1 MCLNER
7 EALGSGLKDVF
18 RALRHH
24 QLEVLDEARGE
35 GIVLLEILVAAGPG
49 AGRILGEFA
58 FREAKKKLV
67 SCSRRFTFLMG
78 IVRAVWQAA
87 RHD

>member
-1 MCLNER
+1 MCWNER
-7 EALGSGLKDVF
+7 EALGSGLEDVL

-35 GIVLLEILVAAGPG
+35 SVVLLEILFAAGPS

-58 FREAKKKLV
+58 FREAKKKDV
-67 SCSRRFTFLMG
+67 SCSRRFAFLMG
-78 IVRAVWQAA
+78 IVRAVWQAT